1 MLERH
6 TGFWKLDVERAEL
19 DLKEDFCYQD
29 PRCDVL
35 TNLLRLCL
43 VVCVLNS
50 YANEAVL
57 ATKAVRGEF
66 KGEVGIISRSPEC
79 SLSGSWRWSLAKVAA

>member
-6 TGFWKLDVERAEL
+6 TGLWKLDIVERADL
-19 DLKEDFCYQD
+19 DLKEDFYYQD
-29 PRCDVL
+29 PRCDVF

-50 YANEAVL
+50 YANEAML
-57 ATKAVRGEF
+57 TTNAVRGEF
-66 KGEVGIISRSPEC
+66 EGEV
-79 SLSGSWRWSLAKVAA
+79 